1 MIEYR
6 EISKEEKEHIFN
18 YLEDLRESGQT
29 NMFGAAPYISEEFA
43 LNKYQAREIL
53 AEWMNSYKEDV

>member
-1 MIEYR
+1 
-6 EISKEEKEHIFN
+6 
-18 YLEDLRESGQT
+18 
-29 NMFGAAPYISEEFA
+29 MFGAAPYISEEFA